1 MIATDVIQNTR
12 QKKCVVTL
20 SWGSEPPANG
30 VIPQHWIAA
39 TADMRKLM
47 NELDCVIVTSA
58 GNERAPD
65 GSKANMNRYPA
76 VFSSDDFPIINVGSV
91 NNDGVAS
98 STSQRGPLLTVW
110 AVGDLVKCAS
120 DTGND
125 PNTKSGTSF
134 GKSTAA
140 KPS

>member
-20 SWGSEPPANG
+20 SWGSELPANG

-58 GNERAPD
+58 GNERAI
-65 GSKANMNRYPA
+65 KL
-76 VFSSDDFPIINVGSV
+76 I
-91 NNDGVAS
+91 
-98 STSQRGPLLTVW
+98 QL
-110 AVGDLVKCAS
+110 
-120 DTGND
+120 
-125 PNTKSGTSF
+125 F
-134 GKSTAA
+134 GRHPRA
-140 KPS
+140 